1 MNPLQLVRGYL
12 RIYDWSNTHSL
23 CCLPVLLSFITI
35 WTELQGFSCF
45 VFFFTCNILSN
56 DLFYTVRPRY
66 VEKTESGDIKG
77 VLGDLAPHFHKVWRH
92 SRDKIYTGDAKIF
105 CFLVLVIGPMQPEYN
120 PNLFRLRFW
129 ILQDITCK
137 TSALK
142 CLKSTRPQLYNLLS
156 CPTLK

>member
-1 MNPLQLVRGYL
+1 MTDL
-12 RIYDWSNTHSL
+12 THIPSAVCQCCCRSSL
-23 CCLPVLLSFITI
+23 FERSCK
-35 WTELQGFSCF
+35 GFRVF
-45 VFFFTCNILSN
+45 FFFTCNILSN

-120 PNLFRLRFW
+120 PNLFHLRFW
-129 ILQDITCK
+129 LLQDITCK

-142 CLKSTRPQLYNLLS
+142 CLK
-156 CPTLK
+156 